1 MPQPPA
7 RTFASPSLDTNP
19 HRRSRSSLKLS
30 PRATSLFPPT
40 SNERICP
47 VAPRAIPLLA
57 PQTNSLLYSTPRS
70 SEAASLHVAGR
81 RIQALGLDPRPLVEI
96 ALQSLGADRSI
107 GQSMRGQDR
116 EGPTARTAQ
125 IALDTLYLLLFLG
138 VCWIS
143 VAFVSSMKMHH
154 PPTTTGTLRTQS
166 IELIFAKLDGGDFP
180 KSSPAIKS
188 LYFGPENLD

>member
-57 PQTNSLLYSTPRS
+57 PQTNSLLYSMTTPARI
-70 SEAASLHVAGR
+70 VAGEMIR
-81 RIQALGLDPRPLVEI
+81 VIVFPLWVCILTVMERE
-96 ALQSLGADRSI
+96 AK
-107 GQSMRGQDR
+107 GQHGRTHKKQDR
-116 EGPTARTAQ
+116 ASFHA
-125 IALDTLYLLLFLG
+125 ANF
-138 VCWIS
+138 
-143 VAFVSSMKMHH
+143 
-154 PPTTTGTLRTQS
+154 
-166 IELIFAKLDGGDFP
+166 DFP
-180 KSSPAIKS
+180 APPCPALLPALVHRSVLATQELRSTSITAHSPGRATAILKGS
-188 LYFGPENLD
+188 NKPC